1 MLFGK
6 SPFFHENANIM
17 YGKIMEE
24 DPPFPKEP
32 AYSADSM
39 DFIKKLLKKNGQERI
54 GFDDEQEI
62 FTHPWFNEIV
72 FSKLIEKQIPAKII
86 PHVDEE
92 VAKLFKIK
100 SQEEPAK
107 KLDLSFE
114 RQPERRKISQAG
126 SRTDSGEGFSYF
138 EEEEFVETAVQEE
151 ESETES
157 AEEQRRQKFLDIIY
171 DEPVSERDQSDAEE
185 PEFNEDR
192 FDSLKD
198 KQSKATD
205 KPIIRKGSL
214 NQLPNHFS
222 PPCKKSERRL
232 SGSSKMSESSEGAL
246 REASNPE
253 PSLLKHSSVGS
264 EGSKTQPQA
273 ASPEAHN

>member
-6 SPFFHENANIM
+6 SPFFHENSNIM

-24 DPPFPKEP
+24 DPQFPKEP
-32 AYSADSM
+32 VYSADSV
-39 DFIKKLLKKNGQERI
+39 DFIKKLLRKNGQERI

-62 FTHPWFNEIV
+62 FTHAWFNDIV

-92 VAKLFKIK
+92 VAKLFKMK
-100 SQEEPAK
+100 AQEEPEK

-114 RQPERRKISQAG
+114 RQPERRKASHTG

-171 DEPVSERDQSDAEE
+171 DEPVSDEE
-185 PEFNEDR
+185 PDFADNC
-192 FDSLKD
+192 FGSLKD
-198 KQSKATD
+198 TVVKAAD
-205 KPIIRKGSL
+205 KLIARKGSL
-214 NQLPNHFS
+214 HQLPHHFS
-222 PPCKKSERRL
+222 PADKKPERRM

-246 REASNPE
+246 REDSNPG
-253 PSLLKHSSVGS
+253 PTLLKLASADTDGPNAP
-264 EGSKTQPQA
+264 PQTTVFEDP
-273 ASPEAHN
+273 S